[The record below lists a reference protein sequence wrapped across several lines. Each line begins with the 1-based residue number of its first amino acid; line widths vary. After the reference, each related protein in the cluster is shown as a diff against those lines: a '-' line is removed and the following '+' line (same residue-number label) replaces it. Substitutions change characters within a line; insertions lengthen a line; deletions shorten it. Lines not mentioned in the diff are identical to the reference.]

1 MDKIT
6 PQAAQQV
13 FSTLFSELG
22 TVFSNIDGEAL
33 SEFSAV
39 LLNGRRLFFLGA
51 GRSGLAVKMAAMR
64 FMHLGLAV
72 HAVGEVT
79 CPAIAEN
86 DVLLVASGSGRTP
99 MILNAVKTARAAGA
113 SVLAVTTSPQ
123 TPLAEYAQQQIV
135 LPAAVKDAHNNNVSV
150 QYAGSLFEQATVI
163 VLDALFHLMWK
174 QSALPAETLWAR
186 HANME

>member
-1 MDKIT
+1 MEKIT
-6 PQAAQQV
+6 PLAAQQV
-13 FSTLFSELG
+13 FKTLFLELE
-22 TVFSNIDGEAL
+22 TVFENIHVDTLDDFTVAL
-33 SEFSAV
+33 Q
-39 LLNGRRLFFLGA
+39 NGRRLFFLGA

-86 DVLLVASGSGRTP
+86 DVLLVVSGSGRTP
-99 MILNAVKTARAAGA
+99 MILNAASTARAAGA
-113 SVLAVTTSPQ
+113 SVLVITTSAQ

-135 LPAAVKDAHNNNVSV
+135 LPAAVKDAHRNTVSV

-163 VLDALFHLMWK
+163 LLDALFHLMWK
-174 QSALPAETLWAR
+174 QSDLPAEALWAR